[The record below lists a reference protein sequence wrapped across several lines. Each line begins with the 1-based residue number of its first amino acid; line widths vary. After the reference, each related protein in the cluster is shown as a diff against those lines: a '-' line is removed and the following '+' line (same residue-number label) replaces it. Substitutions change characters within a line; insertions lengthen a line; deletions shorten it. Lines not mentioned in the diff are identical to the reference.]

1 MKNILVVGGAGYIG
15 SHMCKY
21 LANNGYTPIAF
32 DNLVYGH
39 RQAVKYGPFIE
50 GSIGDSKLI
59 RHVFSEYQIAAVM
72 HFAAFCYVG
81 ESVREPAK
89 YYRNNVADTL
99 NLLEAMVER
108 NVNNF
113 IFSSSC
119 ATYGEP
125 VEIPITEQHPQN
137 PINPYGKTKFMVEQ
151 ILDDFKDAYGLESVC
166 LRYFNAAGADPDGEL
181 GEDHEPETHLIP
193 LVLQTAL
200 GQRAEIDIFGD
211 DYPTKDG
218 TCIRDYIHIN
228 DLSQAHFLALE
239 KLLNGHPG
247 GKYNLGNGN
256 GYSVKEVIKV
266 ARNVTGETIPSK
278 NVERRPG
285 DPAMLIGSSEKAV
298 KELGWKPQFPNL
310 DTIIET
316 AWKWHR
322 DHPEGYAGDCGQRAT
337 DGVDGTPAN

>member
-21 LANNGYTPIAF
+21 LANNGYNPIAF

-39 RQAVKYGPFIE
+39 RQAVKFGPFIE
-50 GSIGDSKLI
+50 GSIGDSKLL
-59 RHVFSEYQIAAVM
+59 RDVFSEYQIAAVM

-81 ESVREPAK
+81 ESVTEPAK
-89 YYRNNVADTL
+89 YYRNNVANTL
-99 NLLEAMVER
+99 NLLEAMVEK

-137 PINPYGKTKFMVEQ
+137 PINPYGRTKLMVEQ
-151 ILDDFKDAYGLESVC
+151 ILDDFKNAYGLNSVC

-200 GQRAEIDIFGD
+200 GQRERIDIFGD

-228 DLSQAHFLALE
+228 DLAQAHFLALE
-239 KLLNGHPG
+239 KLLNGQPG
-247 GKYNLGNGN
+247 GKYNLGNSN
-256 GYSVKEVIKV
+256 GYSVKEVVEV
-266 ARNVTGETIPSK
+266 ARNVTGKPISSK
-278 NVERRPG
+278 IVERRPG
-285 DPAMLIGSSEKAV
+285 DPAVLIGSSEKAI
-298 KELGWKPQFPNL
+298 KELGWRPQFSNL
-310 DTIIET
+310 DAIIET

-322 DHPEGYAGDCGQRAT
+322 NHPEGYA
-337 DGVDGTPAN
+337 

>member
-21 LANNGYTPIAF
+21 LVNKGYTPIVF

-39 RQAVKYGPFIE
+39 RQAVKYGPFME

-59 RHVFSEYQIAAVM
+59 RHVFSEYQIEAVM

-81 ESVREPAK
+81 ESVTEPAK

-99 NLLEAMVER
+99 NLLEAMVEM

-137 PINPYGKTKFMVEQ
+137 PINPYGRTKLMVEQ

-193 LVLQTAL
+193 LVLQAAL
-200 GQRAEIDIFGD
+200 GQRAAINIFGD
-211 DYPTKDG
+211 DYPTRDG

-228 DLSQAHFLALE
+228 DLAQAHFLALE
-239 KLLNGHPG
+239 KLLNGQPG

-256 GYSVKEVIKV
+256 GYSVKEVINV
-266 ARNVTGETIPSK
+266 ARNITGKPIPSK
-278 NVERRPG
+278 IVERRPG
-285 DPAMLIGSSEKAV
+285 DPAILIGSSEKAI

-322 DHPEGYAGDCGQRAT
+322 DHPEGY
-337 DGVDGTPAN
+337 V